1 VSDLTPTR
9 SLLIALGDERR
20 TMREGYA
27 FLDEKCLLLAGE
39 MLRQYRQHQAIV
51 CDLAPS
57 LHAARAALAAALARH
72 GLHGLQ
78 VIPAAVS
85 HLWLRVEPH
94 PLLGVATLHARTLG
108 DPGLAPAPVQ
118 PSPEAD
124 ACRAAY
130 ARVAARLGE
139 LSAVSAT
146 LARLLAE
153 YRRTVRRVRA
163 LQDVL
168 LPELDADIADI
179 ETRLEDLERDDALT
193 ARGFGRLEAFAVV
206 DRPDARDAPQRA
218 GSVQHRADVR
228 PDRTG
233 RALS

>member
-1 VSDLTPTR
+1 MSDLTPTR

-39 MLRQYRQHQAIV
+39 MLRQYRRHQELTRE
-51 CDLAPS
+51 LARLLRS
-57 LHAARAALAAALARH
+57 ARHALAAALGRH

-78 VIPAAVS
+78 VVPAAATHQRLRVEHRPLLGIMTLEAQTLGELGVAPAAV
-85 HLWLRVEPH
+85 H
-94 PLLGVATLHARTLG
+94 
-108 DPGLAPAPVQ
+108 
-118 PSPEAD
+118 PSPEAE
-124 ACRAAY
+124 ACRVAY
-130 ARVAARLGE
+130 ARVAARVAE
-139 LSAVSAT
+139 LAAVSTT

-179 ETRLEDLERDDALT
+179 ETRLEDLEREDALT
-193 ARGFGRLEAFAVV
+193 ARGFGRLAAFAAT
-206 DRPDARDAPQRA
+206 DRLDARDAP
-218 GSVQHRADVR
+218 
-228 PDRTG
+228 
-233 RALS
+233 

>member
-1 VSDLTPTR
+1 MNDRTPTR

-39 MLRQYRQHQAIV
+39 MLRQYRLHQA
-51 CDLAPS
+51 
-57 LHAARAALAAALARH
+57 AAGEAATLALAARRALAQALARH

-78 VIPAAVS
+78 VVPPAPGHQRLRVEHHSLLGVDTLRGTALGEPGPAPAAV
-85 HLWLRVEPH
+85 H
-94 PLLGVATLHARTLG
+94 
-108 DPGLAPAPVQ
+108 
-118 PSPEAD
+118 PSPEAE

-130 ARVAARLGE
+130 ARLAAKAAE
-139 LSAVSAT
+139 LAAISTT

-168 LPELDADIADI
+168 LPELDTDIADI
-179 ETRLEDLERDDALT
+179 ETRLEDLEREDALT
-193 ARGFGRLEAFAVV
+193 ARGFGRLAAFAVA
-206 DRPDARDAPQRA
+206 DRSDARDAP
-218 GSVQHRADVR
+218 
-228 PDRTG
+228 
-233 RALS
+233 

>member
-1 VSDLTPTR
+1 MNDLTPTR

-39 MLRQYRQHQAIV
+39 MLRQFRLHQTISKE
-51 CDLAPS
+51 LAGLLSP
-57 LHAARAALAAALARH
+57 ARLALAAALARH
-72 GLHGLQ
+72 GLQGLQ
-78 VIPAAVS
+78 VVPPGTS
-85 HLWLRVEPH
+85 HQRLRVDRR
-94 PLLGVATLHARTLG
+94 PLLGVVTLSAHALG
-108 DPGLAPAPVQ
+108 DLGPAPPPVH
-118 PSPEAD
+118 PSPEAE
-124 ACRAAY
+124 ACRAIY

-139 LSAVSAT
+139 LAGVSTT

-179 ETRLEDLERDDALT
+179 ETRLEDMEREDALT
-193 ARGFGRLEAFAVV
+193 ARGFGRLAAFAAA
-206 DRPDARDAPQRA
+206 DRPDARDAP
-218 GSVQHRADVR
+218 
-228 PDRTG
+228 
-233 RALS
+233 

>member
-1 VSDLTPTR
+1 MSDLTPTR
-9 SLLIALGDERR
+9 SLLIALAEERR

-39 MLRQYRQHQAIV
+39 MLRQVRAHQTLARQ
-51 CDLAPS
+51 LAV
-57 LHAARAALAAALARH
+57 LQRDAAAALAAALARH

-78 VIPAAVS
+78 VYPPAVAQERIRIDRRSLLGVTTLRAQVTGERGVAPAAVF
-85 HLWLRVEPH
+85 
-94 PLLGVATLHARTLG
+94 
-108 DPGLAPAPVQ
+108 
-118 PSPEAD
+118 PSPEAE

-130 ARVAARLGE
+130 RRVADVLAALAA
-139 LSAVSAT
+139 LSTS

-179 ETRLEDLERDDALT
+179 DTRLEDLERDDAI
-193 ARGFGRLEAFAVV
+193 AVRFGR
-206 DRPDARDAPQRA
+206 
-218 GSVQHRADVR
+218 
-228 PDRTG
+228 
-233 RALS
+233 

>member
-1 VSDLTPTR
+1 MNDLTPTR

-39 MLRQYRQHQAIV
+39 MLRQYRRHQAISR
-51 CDLAPS
+51 DLALLLS
-57 LHAARAALAAALARH
+57 AARLALGNALARH

-78 VIPAAVS
+78 VVPAAPS
-85 HLWLRVEPH
+85 HQKLRVDRH
-94 PLLGVATLHARTLG
+94 PLLGIVTLQAQALG
-108 DPGLAPAPVQ
+108 ELGPAPQPVQ

-130 ARVAARLGE
+130 ARVAASVGE
-139 LSAVSAT
+139 LAAVSAT

-179 ETRLEDLERDDALT
+179 ETRLEDLEREDALT
-193 ARGFGRLEAFAVV
+193 ARGFGRLAAFAVA
-206 DRPDARDAPQRA
+206 DHPDARDAP
-218 GSVQHRADVR
+218 
-228 PDRTG
+228 
-233 RALS
+233 